1 MSDIEIG
8 IGTQYDGAGVTAA
21 TRDIT
26 RLGSAQAGLGSA
38 MMNSRGIME
47 GWTKS
52 QIVGIQVSSQLT
64 DKAIVLGRAVD
75 RGKITF
81 EQAQAA
87 YNRYNAEAQKV
98 IWSQMT
104 MGEKLGVVADKWTAV
119 KAAAMPYVQMGAA
132 VVGGVYAV
140 GKAFEQAYNF
150 SEQGAQIQFTQ
161 QKFDNLSQSIG
172 TTSHVL
178 LGDLRGATHGL
189 YSDMDLMSSATDF
202 VGLGLANTREEAVRL
217 SAVAAGLGMNM
228 NQLVLTL
235 TNKTTMRFDALGVRV
250 DGFKEKVKAL
260 KEEGMSADDAFK
272 EAFLQQ
278 AEAQLKLTGGLADTN
293 LGTFMQLKAGWAN
306 WVNSIK
312 EESGGWFSGM
322 NTGLADYFNRG
333 ATQRNIRSNFADQL
347 ASLSGIQVKDAKGN
361 FVTTSNQYENFFT
374 AGRGRTNTDFQNA
387 ARAYEANATRYQG
400 LADYYAAGGNVPG
413 GGATIDYAAMLQG
426 GLQLTEIQQKYG
438 EKTAE
443 LNRQLTEEQAKLET
457 LRTQYG
463 DNSKQVQDQIEKVGQ
478 LKDAVAAGTQAQI
491 DAQNQYALSLLN
503 TSGATAQQQL
513 DFALASG
520 QITQGAYD
528 QATAQQMLADA
539 FMEGT
544 ISAEEYFKM
553 VSNLDGILS
562 SMDGKDIKSKITIAI
577 ETRGNAGLLGIIDQ
591 TATGMT
597 TAAAVGNT
605 AVGANGQQQMGGAV
619 GDNWTGGFL
628 NGTSATLV
636 GDLPG
641 GVPTPWSELI
651 VGNYVFDARTT
662 KKMLESG
669 LFNVYSRA
677 YGGDLDGGVYKPNKP
692 RPAPNNKPRGGT
704 KAGGSSAA
712 GMSAD
717 VVTAAAVADV
727 AETANASAATAVQI
741 QESITSA
748 INNAFGA
755 NNGLLS
761 DIKDILI
768 GQPRAIGKTVAYEV
782 TKNAKN

>member
-52 QIVGIQVSSQLT
+52 QIAGMQVSSQLT

-132 VVGGVYAV
+132 VVGGAYAI

-161 QKFDNLSQSIG
+161 QKFDNLSKSIG
-172 TTSHVL
+172 TTSQTL

-293 LGTFMQLKAGWAN
+293 LGTFMQLKAGWAD

-322 NTGLADYFNRG
+322 NVGLADYFNRG

-347 ASLSGIQVKDAKGN
+347 ASIGVDQYSMFTQ
-361 FVTTSNQYENFFT
+361 TS
-374 AGRGRTNTDFQNA
+374 GRGQGTTYSADAFNNA
-387 ARAYEANATRYQG
+387 AKAYAANASRYQG

-443 LNRQLTEEQAKLET
+443 LNTRLAEESAKLEE
-457 LRTQYG
+457 LRNKY
-463 DNSKQVQDQIEKVGQ
+463 DENSKQVQDQIGKVDQ
-478 LKDAVAAGTQAQI
+478 LKEAVVAGTQAQI

-528 QATAQQMLADA
+528 QATAQQMLAEA
-539 FMEGT
+539 FMDGT

-553 VSNLDGILS
+553 VSNLDNILS
-562 SMDGKDIKSKITIAI
+562 SMDGKDVKSKITIAI
-577 ETRGNAGLLGIIDQ
+577 ETKGNAGLLGIIDQ
-591 TATGMT
+591 TAAGMT

-605 AVGANGQQQMGGAV
+605 AVGANGQQRAGGSV
-619 GDNWTGGFL
+619 GDNWTGGFMG
-628 NGTSATLV
+628 GTDATLV
-636 GDLPG
+636 GDAPG

-662 KKMLESG
+662 RKLLESG
-669 LFNVYSRA
+669 MFNVRSRA
-677 YGGDLDGGVYKPNKP
+677 LGGDMYESGGRSIPYVPNP
-692 RPAPNNKPRGGT
+692 TAPKRT
-704 KAGGSSAA
+704 ARKAGGGGSSINSSVAA
-712 GMSAD
+712 EVSQTVD
-717 VVTAAAVADV
+717 AAVSGAVV
-727 AETANASAATAVQI
+727 AVGESVSAVQVTQQMVAQQTQAMTTALNTKI
-741 QESITSA
+741 DELIGVMT
-748 INNAFGA
+748 GA
-755 NNGLLS
+755 N
-761 DIKDILI
+761 
-768 GQPRAIGKTVAYEV
+768 PRAIGEEV
-782 TKNAKN
+782 GYQIARSS

>member
-38 MMNSRGIME
+38 TLNTTAIMG
-47 GWTKS
+47 GWTRA
-52 QIVGIQVSSQLT
+52 QMTGVQVSSQLT

-87 YNRYNAEAQKV
+87 YNRYNAEAKKV

-132 VVGGVYAV
+132 VVGSVYAV

-161 QKFDNLSQSIG
+161 QKFDNLSKSIG
-172 TTSHVL
+172 TTSQTL

-347 ASLSGIQVKDAKGN
+347 ASIGVDQYSMFTQ
-361 FVTTSNQYENFFT
+361 TS
-374 AGRGRTNTDFQNA
+374 GRGQGTTYSADAFNNA
-387 ARAYEANATRYQG
+387 AKAYAANASRYQG
-400 LADYYAAGGNVPG
+400 LADYYSAGGNVPG

-443 LNRQLTEEQAKLET
+443 LNTRLAEESAKLEE
-457 LRTQYG
+457 LRNKYG
-463 DNSKQVQDQIEKVGQ
+463 ENSKQVQDQIGKVDQ
-478 LKDAVAAGTQAQI
+478 LKEAVVAGTQAQI

-528 QATAQQMLADA
+528 QATAQQMLAEA
-539 FMEGT
+539 FMDGT

-553 VSNLDGILS
+553 VSNLDNILS
-562 SMDGKDIKSKITIAI
+562 SMDGKDVKSKITIAI
-577 ETRGNAGLLGIIDQ
+577 ETKGNAGLLGIIDQ

-605 AVGANGQQQMGGAV
+605 AVGANGQQRAGGSV
-619 GDNWTGGFL
+619 GDNWTGGFMG
-628 NGTSATLV
+628 GTDATLV
-636 GDLPG
+636 GDAPG

-662 KKMLESG
+662 RKLLESG
-669 LFNVYSRA
+669 MFNVHSRA
-677 YGGDLDGGVYKPNKP
+677 LGGDMYESGGRSIPYVPTP
-692 RPAPNNKPRGGT
+692 TAPKRT
-704 KAGGSSAA
+704 ARKAGGGGSSINSSVAA
-712 GMSAD
+712 EVSQTVD
-717 VVTAAAVADV
+717 AAVSGAVV
-727 AETANASAATAVQI
+727 AVDESVSAVQVTQQMVSQQTQAMTKALNSKI
-741 QESITSA
+741 DELISVMT
-748 INNAFGA
+748 GA
-755 NNGLLS
+755 N
-761 DIKDILI
+761 
-768 GQPRAIGKTVAYEV
+768 PRAIGAEV
-782 TKNAKN
+782 GYQIARAS